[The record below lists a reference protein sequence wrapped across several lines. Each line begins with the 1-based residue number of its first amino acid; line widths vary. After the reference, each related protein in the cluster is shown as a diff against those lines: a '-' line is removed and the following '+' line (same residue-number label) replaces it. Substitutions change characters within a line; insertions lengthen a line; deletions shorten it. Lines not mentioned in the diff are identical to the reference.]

1 MAFDSS
7 EYRQSTYGAPDYY
20 CDCTRSLSS
29 NGDGSLG
36 DPWNLEQAMA
46 NAVAGDVVGFLP
58 VGSGTPVDMDAPS
71 AGGYSEIPAF
81 QPANSGTSGNPIVFV
96 TKFAASKLWKD
107 SPTTIATNQSR
118 TELRHAG
125 TAAVATG
132 PSETGTGGAC
142 YGAHTRNYI
151 TYDGFFVDM
160 AEAEIR
166 SDTGVLAAQACT
178 GITFRNFVVK
188 GTTTNC
194 QSNAIIYRP
203 ENAVNTVVAN
213 FAAYDF
219 SNDPTGSD
227 TPQAGLFSDQ
237 YGDQNFL
244 IEHFEI
250 DNLDM
255 GIFLKGTSPGPL
267 YNYGTIQYGIVS
279 DTASPIRFNDLDT
292 TNITTIQ
299 YVLAYNTIGARP
311 KVISPD
317 GLVFDVISSAPR
329 NITIDHCTVAK
340 IDSTD
345 INVNAAL
352 FVEGGSP
359 SMGSNVVITNNI
371 FDMDSGSNG
380 HEVYLETVLPATLN
394 YNFYYKNGSAESYV
408 YNGTQYNSFA
418 TWQAAISGR
427 DANSVEGASSPF
439 NNRASDDYTI
449 NTGHAAYTM
458 SSTGGQV
465 GCYGTTEV
473 IGIDSNASALSD
485 TALSAVAIGRKLL
498 WI

>member
-7 EYRQSTYGAPDYY
+7 EYRQNTYGAPDYY
-20 CDCTRSLSS
+20 CDCTRSLMS

-58 VGSGTPVDMDAPS
+58 VSTGTPVDMDAPS
-71 AGGYSEIPAF
+71 ASGYSEIPAF
-81 QPANSGTSGNPIVFV
+81 QPANSGSGTANANRIIFV
-96 TKFAASKLWKD
+96 TKYAAVKLYKD
-107 SPTTIATNQSR
+107 DPSGIGTNQSR

-125 TAAVATG
+125 TAAVAAG
-132 PSETGTGGAC
+132 ASETGTGGAC

-151 TYDGFFVDM
+151 TYDGFYVDM

-178 GITFRNFVVK
+178 GITFKNFVVK

-203 ENAVNTVVAN
+203 ENAVDTILSN
-213 FAAYDF
+213 FVAYDF

-227 TPQAGLFSDQ
+227 TQQAGLFSDQ

-250 DNLDM
+250 DDIDM
-255 GIFLKGTSPGPL
+255 GIFLKGTSSGPVF
-267 YNYGTIQYGIVS
+267 NYGTIQYGIVS
-279 DTASPIRFNDLDT
+279 NTASPLRFNDLDPTNLT
-292 TNITTIQ
+292 TVQ
-299 YVLAYNTIGARP
+299 YVLTYNTIGARP
-311 KVISPD
+311 KALSPD
-317 GLVFDVISSAPR
+317 GIVFDVISSSPR

-345 INVNAAL
+345 GNCNGAF
-352 FVEGGSP
+352 FVEGSEFALGS
-359 SMGSNVVITNNI
+359 GITITNNI
-371 FDMDSGSNG
+371 FDLDSGSYG
-380 HEVYLETVLPATLN
+380 HMMYLESALPGTMN
-394 YNFYYKNGSAESYV
+394 YNFYYKNGATETYV
-408 YNGTQYNSFA
+408 YNSTEYNSFA
-418 TWQAAISGR
+418 SWQAAISGR
-427 DANSVEGASSPF
+427 DANSVEGSSSPF

-458 SSTGGQV
+458 SSTSGQV
-465 GCYGTTEV
+465 GAYATNETIGVETTAA
-473 IGIDSNASALSD
+473 ASSGSLALF
-485 TALSAVAIGRKLL
+485 LR
-498 WI
+498 

>member
-7 EYRQSTYGAPDYY
+7 EYRVNTYGTPDYY
-20 CDCTRSLSS
+20 CDCTRSLAS
-29 NGDGSLG
+29 NGTGTLG

-58 VGSGTPVDMDAPS
+58 VGAGTPVDMDAPS

-81 QPANSGTSGNPIVFV
+81 QPANSGTGTANANRIIFV
-96 TKFAASKLWKD
+96 TKYAAVKLYD
-107 SPTTIATNQSR
+107 DNPATIATNTSR

-125 TAAVATG
+125 TATVASG
-132 PSETGTGGAC
+132 PGETGTGGAC

-166 SDTGVLAAQACT
+166 SDAGCLAAQACT
-178 GITFRNFVVK
+178 GITFTNFVVK

-203 ENAVNTVVAN
+203 ENAVNTVLSN
-213 FAAYDF
+213 FVAYDF

-244 IEHFEI
+244 IEHFLI
-250 DNLDM
+250 DDIDM
-255 GIFLKGTSPGPL
+255 GIFLKGTSSGPV

-279 DTASPIRFNDLDT
+279 NTASPIRFNDLDPTNVT
-292 TNITTIQ
+292 TVQ
-299 YVLAYNTIGARP
+299 YVLTYNTIGARP
-311 KVISPD
+311 KSISPD
-317 GLVFDVISSAPR
+317 GIVFDVISSAPR

-345 INVNAAL
+345 VNCNGAL
-352 FVEGGSP
+352 VVEGSSP
-359 SMGSNVVITNNI
+359 AMGSGVTITNNI
-371 FDMDSGSNG
+371 FDMDSGSSG
-380 HEVYLETVLPATLN
+380 HEVLLQTALPATMN

-408 YNGTQYNSFA
+408 YNGTEYNSFA
-418 TWQAAISGR
+418 SWQAGISGR
-427 DANSVEGASSPF
+427 DANSVEGSSSPF
-439 NNRASDDYTI
+439 NDRTNDDYTI

-465 GCYGTTEV
+465 GCYATSET
-473 IGIDSNASALSD
+473 IGVDVATAASGSLAFFL
-485 TALSAVAIGRKLL
+485 R
-498 WI
+498 